1 MAALGSSAPL
11 VCSSLWTAG
20 SNVYAE
26 EVVLVPMCMPRR
38 SSWFQCVCRGGRPG
52 SNVYAEEVIP
62 LLPELEGVPGDIVC
76 VLISIYQVIMQ
87 DANEQPNEEAHF
99 MGVANLSA
107 QVRP

>member
-26 EVVLVPMCMPRR
+26 EV
-38 SSWFQCVCRGGRPG
+38 
-52 SNVYAEEVIP
+52 IP

-76 VLISIYQVIMQ
+76 VLFSIYQVIMQ
-87 DANEQPNEEAHF
+87 DANEQPNEEARF
-99 MGVANLSA
+99 MGAANLSA